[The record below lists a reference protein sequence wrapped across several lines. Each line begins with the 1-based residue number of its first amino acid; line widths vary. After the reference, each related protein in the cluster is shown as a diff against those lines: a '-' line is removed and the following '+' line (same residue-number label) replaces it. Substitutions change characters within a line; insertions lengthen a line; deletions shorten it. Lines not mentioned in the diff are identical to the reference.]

1 MKAIL
6 EFNLPEDTQEH
17 WRAVNAMA
25 AWSAISEIRHEIRAY
40 KKHDVGTADDLIDRI
55 NHITMEAESWI
66 GD

>member
-25 AWSAISEIRHEIRAY
+25 AWAAISEIRLMIRRY
-40 KKHDVGTADDLIDRI
+40 QKHGEGDADAVLDKI
-55 NHITMEAESWI
+55 NHIVLETESWI